1 MTDIDPCAYYQV
13 KSIYFSRSCQLL
25 TTVGGR
31 SPQERGLH
39 PQERGLQTSPT
50 KSEDDTISE
59 AEDYDLKCAKKR
71 QSHIRLCL
79 WIIQLNLVK

>member
-13 KSIYFSRSCQLL
+13 KSISFSRPCQLL

-31 SPQERGLH
+31 S